1 MMRYIIRLKS
11 PDAPALSRS
20 ERLKWYKQAYTQ
32 MRSRIYDVADAAGLD
47 LDIGEAG
54 FLPVLLVE
62 GPENI
67 PAILATASDVEGV
80 FEDIPL
86 KADPW

>member
-1 MMRYIIRLKS
+1 MRYIIRLKS
-11 PDAPALSRS
+11 PDAPTLSRP

-32 MRSRIYDVADAAGLD
+32 MRERIYDVADAAGLD

-54 FLPVLLVE
+54 FLPVLIVE

-67 PAILATASDVEGV
+67 PTILSMASDVEGV

-86 KADPW
+86 QADPW